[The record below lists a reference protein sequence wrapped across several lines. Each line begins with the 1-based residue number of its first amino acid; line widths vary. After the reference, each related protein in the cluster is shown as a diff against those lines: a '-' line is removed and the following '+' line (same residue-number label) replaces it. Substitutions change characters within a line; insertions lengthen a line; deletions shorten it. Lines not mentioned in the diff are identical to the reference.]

1 MQITFDA
8 SLKKKRI
15 AIGLAIS
22 IALILSDFIYKSAN
36 GINYLT
42 RSKCFLYAIVPKAGF
57 LLFEYFVE
65 IPMLVFVTI
74 FLSTLIEKIAVKYRK
89 FVPAHPI
96 TAFFYASALPVC
108 SCAALPIVITLR
120 RQMSLKVLL
129 TFLIAAPLLN
139 PYIIFLSFN
148 ILGVKYGILRI
159 VAAFILSVSAG
170 YLFEWILPRDTLTTG
185 NFLQCHSAGCGI
197 DNEDVFLRTYALFK
211 TMIPYLLIGGL
222 MAAGLAYLPSERL
235 VVEITRQSNT
245 VWGNLVLI
253 LAGIPFYLC
262 NGVDVLL
269 LKPLICSGMHL
280 GTAMAVSL
288 TVTSICITSILLL
301 FKFFGK
307 KFSLLL
313 VLHIVITTLLI
324 SQTANWFFTHNF

>member
-1 MQITFDA
+1 MTFDA

-22 IALILSDFIYKSAN
+22 IALILSDFIYKSVN

-42 RSKCFLYAIVPKAGF
+42 RSKCFINAILPKTGF

-74 FLSTLIEKIAVKYRK
+74 FLSTLIEKVAIRYRK

-96 TAFFYASALPVC
+96 TAFVYASVLPVC

-120 RQMSLKVLL
+120 RQMPLRVLM

-148 ILGVKYGILRI
+148 ILGVKYGLLRI
-159 VAAFILSVSAG
+159 TAAFILSISAG
-170 YLFEWILPRDTLTTG
+170 YLFEWILPRGILTTG
-185 NFLQCHSAGCGI
+185 NIVHCHPSGCGQ
-197 DNEDVFLRTYALFK
+197 DNEDVYLRTYALFK
-211 TMIPYLLIGGL
+211 SMIPYLLVGGL
-222 MAAGLAYLPSERL
+222 MAAGLASLPSERL
-235 VVEITRQSNT
+235 VVEAARQSNT
-245 VWGNLVLI
+245 LWGNLVLI
-253 LAGIPFYLC
+253 LVGIPFYLC

-269 LKPLICSGMHL
+269 LKPLICSGMQL
-280 GTAMAVSL
+280 GTAMAISL

-307 KFSLLL
+307 KFSLFLI
-313 VLHIVITTLLI
+313 LHIVVITLLI
-324 SQTANWFFTHNF
+324 SQTANWFFAPNS